1 MRTLIITALLA
12 LLGLSAV
19 TEEIK
24 IKPGDR
30 LCIVGDSITEAKK
43 YCKFI
48 EVYLTACY
56 PELKTEVLQLGWS
69 GEVAP
74 SFFRRMRTDL
84 EPFKPTVVTLYY
96 GMNDG
101 GCAAYNETTGK
112 RYGDAMD
119 AIAAKIVNE
128 YRAALLIGSAGAVDT
143 FYFKSPSG
151 CTPQVYN
158 ETLGKLSDIGKSIAV
173 KYGAGYTDIHSYLA
187 ASMEK
192 AKQKFGQEYDVCG
205 KDGVHPAQNGHL
217 VIAYGFLKGLG
228 FDGNI
233 GSITID
239 MNGGAVVSAGQKVIS
254 AGNGSAEIESLKYPY
269 CFTDNSVNS
278 AKSMLPFIPFNEEL
292 NRFTLTVNNLAW
304 AKAKVAWG
312 SSEKVFSKQELL
324 KGINLAAEFP
334 ENPFVQ
340 VFSAVESEVF
350 NKQEYETSI
359 IKKFTEM
366 LPYELKAKS
375 RMLKIYPEVE
385 SYREENFKL
394 QKKFSESVKAKVIP
408 VKYRIVV
415 TKAE

>member
-1 MRTLIITALLA
+1 MRTIIITALLA

-128 YRAALLIGSAGAVDT
+128 YHAALLIGSAGAVDT
-143 FYFKSPSG
+143 YYFKVNDCP
-151 CTPQVYN
+151 PQVYN
-158 ETLGKLSDIGKSIAV
+158 ETLGKLSDIGKSIAA
-173 KYGAGYTDIHSYLA
+173 KYGAGYIDIHSYLA

-192 AKQKFGQEYDVCG
+192 AKQKFGREYDVCG
-205 KDGVHPAQNGHL
+205 RDGIHPAQNGHL

-233 GSITID
+233 GSVVID
-239 MNGGAVVSAGQKVIS
+239 MNGGASVSEGQKVIS
-254 AGNGSAEIESLKYPY
+254 SGNGSAEIESGKYPY
-269 CFTDNSVNS
+269 CFTENSANS
-278 AKSMLPFIPFNEEL
+278 AKNMLPFIPFNEEL
-292 NRFTLTVNNLAW
+292 NRFTLTVKNLAW
-304 AKAKVAWG
+304 EKAKVVWG
-312 SSEKVFSKQELL
+312 GQEKVFSKQELS
-324 KGINLAAEFP
+324 KGINLAAEFT

-340 VFSAVESEVF
+340 AFADVEKAVYA
-350 NKQEYETSI
+350 KQDYETNM

-366 LPYELKAKS
+366 LPDELKAKS
-375 RMLKIYPEVE
+375 RMLKIFPAVE
-385 SYREENFKL
+385 AYREENFRLQAKL
-394 QKKFSESVKAKVIP
+394 SESVKARVVP
-408 VKYRIVV
+408 VKHRIVV